1 MKKLS
6 IVLTAITVLALMLA
20 VTAFAVEST
29 EYGVNI
35 AGSYSSLSKNPAD
48 AWNVGVQ
55 YLVDGDRTTGTS
67 AYHHTRYTEMTV
79 TFDRDIM
86 FETLVFVT
94 NSNGTFPTTG
104 HSFSAKTEFKFW
116 FSVKLLDGNGNVV
129 TDVGTL
135 VCGSNRENENGEI
148 VVDLSNNLKTARS
161 IHISMDTQWN
171 NGIGL
176 WELEA
181 YEHSCVYDTIKERYK
196 EETCMDDGEGKF
208 ACKCGSTADG
218 IIPAR
223 GYHTYREDAV
233 FDYANGYLQSG
244 TKRFY
249 CQTCDA
255 YEGGDTAPIFKFLG
269 YSMNR
274 ASTSICAGY
283 SVNKELLKEYEEAN
297 NTTIKYG
304 VLYAMGNLVKPLN
317 DDGSVVS
324 SEASIKKEMKESSLE
339 RFDIKLTTRS
349 WEAMADYQVVMCAYL
364 HEGDK
369 ISYICNEKSP
379 DTQALPISYN
389 LLKGSN

>member
-20 VTAFAVEST
+20 VTAFAADNS

-35 AGSYSSLSKNPAD
+35 AGTYKSLTKAPES

-55 YLVDGDRTTGTS
+55 YLVDGDRHTCTS
-67 AYHHTRYTEMTV
+67 ATHAVRYTEMTV

-94 NSNGTFPTTG
+94 NSTGTLPTTG
-104 HSFSAKTEFKFW
+104 MSYSSKSNFSFW
-116 FSVKLLDGNGNVV
+116 FSVKLLDAEGNTVV
-129 TDVGTL
+129 NIGSL
-135 VCGSNRENENGEI
+135 VCGRNENEDGEI
-148 VVDLSNNLKTARS
+148 IVDLSGNLKMARS
-161 IHISMDTQWN
+161 IYISMDTQWN
-171 NGIGL
+171 NSIGL
-176 WELEA
+176 WEMEA
-181 YEHSCVYDTIKERYK
+181 YEHSCIYDTIKERYR

-208 ACKCGSTADG
+208 ACKCGKTADG

-233 FDYANGYLQSG
+233 FDYANGYLQEG

-269 YSMNR
+269 YSVNR
-274 ASTSICAGY
+274 AGTSVCAGY
-283 SVNKELLKEYEEAN
+283 SVNKEILAEYEAIN
-297 NTTIKYG
+297 KTTIKYG
-304 VLYAMGNLVKPLN
+304 VICAIEGLVQPLKE
-317 DDGSVVS
+317 DGSIVN
-324 SEASIKKEMKESSLE
+324 SETTLKMEMKESALD

-349 WEAMADYQVVMCAYL
+349 WESMADYQVVICAYL

-369 ISYICNEKSP
+369 ITYICSEEAHYA
-379 DTQALPISYN
+379 QALPISYN
-389 LLKGSN
+389 VLKGI

>member
-104 HSFSAKTEFKFW
+104 HSFSTKSEFTFW
-116 FSVKLLDGNGNVV
+116 FSVKLLDAEGNTVV
-129 TDVGTL
+129 NIGSL
-135 VCGSNRENENGEI
+135 VCGRNENEDGEI
-148 VVDLSNNLKTARS
+148 IVDLSGNLKMARS
-161 IHISMDTQWN
+161 IYISMDTQWN
-171 NGIGL
+171 NSIGL
-176 WELEA
+176 WEMEA
-181 YEHSCVYDTIKERYK
+181 YEHSCIYDTIKERYR

-208 ACKCGSTADG
+208 ACKCGKTADG

-233 FDYANGYLQSG
+233 FDYANGYLQEG

-269 YSMNR
+269 YSVNR
-274 ASTSICAGY
+274 AGTSVCAGY
-283 SVNKELLKEYEEAN
+283 SVNKEILAEYEAIN
-297 NTTIKYG
+297 KTTIKYG
-304 VLYAMGNLVKPLN
+304 VICAIEGLVQPLN
-317 DDGSVVS
+317 EDGSIVN
-324 SEASIKKEMKESSLE
+324 SETTLKMEMKESALD

-349 WEAMADYQVVMCAYL
+349 WESMADYQVVMCAYL

-369 ISYICNEKSP
+369 ITYICSEEAHYA
-379 DTQALPISYN
+379 QALPISYN
-389 LLKGSN
+389 VLKGI